1 MSDVSTWNA
10 VDDANTAAP
19 PDGWPEF
26 MMPSGVNNCG
36 RMMMGA
42 VRRMYDSLTAGSLV
56 LPYLKLSG
64 GSLSGGLGIS
74 GGLTASG
81 TVQGSYLY
89 STGNANIAGALGTLT
104 TNASE
109 YWIGGAVFADRPGG
123 TTTNLHAPNGQSG
136 LSLTSADVNYYGA
149 ATHNFIN
156 RSNTATFAS
165 ISSAGLSVTSG
176 AGIGGPLTVAGNTNL
191 AAVFASTLGLSGP
204 SFYLANDTNFG
215 MQLLPNNNRLVS
227 FASGFYFEF
236 DLAGP
241 DDLHYTSPL
250 GVHFVWREAD
260 GFAFAA
266 RNAVGGNGAYVN
278 ISDRRV
284 KNAETIT
291 PATAGLPEILQLQ
304 PVEFQR
310 LPSEGG
316 PPPAWELGFVAQ
328 DVAPVLPQAVS
339 IVAVPLPDGSGGRD
353 SSEPTLGLT
362 AEAIVAALVN
372 AVKTID
378 HRLTQ
383 GGL

>member
-1 MSDVSTWNA
+1 MAYDVEFWSAT
-10 VDDANTAAP
+10 DESNTAAP
-19 PDGWPEF
+19 PNGWPEF

-42 VRRMYDSLTAGSLV
+42 IKRMYDRNISGEIV
-56 LPYLKLSG
+56 LPYLRLSG

-104 TNASE
+104 TNAAE
-109 YWIGGAVFADRPGG
+109 YWIGSSVFADRPGD
-123 TTTNLHAPNGQSG
+123 TTTNLHAPNAQTG
-136 LSLTSADVNYYGA
+136 LSLTSAGDNYYGA
-149 ATHNFIN
+149 AAHRFIN
-156 RSNTATFAS
+156 RTNTATYAVLD
-165 ISSAGLSVTSG
+165 SAGLSVTGGVGMS
-176 AGIGGPLTVAGNTNL
+176 GPLTVGGNINGYTL
-191 AAVFASTLGLSGP
+191 ALSGP
-204 SFYLANDTNFG
+204 TFSLGGDTAFG
-215 MQLLPNNNRLVS
+215 MQLLANNNRLLG
-227 FASGFYFEF
+227 FAGGFYFEF
-236 DLAGP
+236 DLDGL

-250 GVHFVWREAD
+250 GVHFVWRELD

-291 PATAGLPEILQLQ
+291 PAAAGLPEILQLQ

-310 LPSEGG
+310 LSSVGG
-316 PPPAWELGFVAQ
+316 LSPRRELGFIAQ
-328 DVAPVLPQAVS
+328 DVAPVIPQAVS
-339 IVAVPLPDGSGGRD
+339 AVGMRLPDGSGGPD
-353 SSEPTLGLT
+353 TDDPTLGVT
-362 AEAIVAALVN
+362 SEAIVAALVN
-372 AVKTID
+372 AVKTLES
-378 HRLTQ
+378 RLTA